1 MSGRIAIVIMISC
14 SCLERPESIK
24 TNYIRLIMK
33 GPHPRNI
40 IDSHQIVLHI
50 IVFLIV
56 SIWGL
61 EILICLLQRVMLV
74 ILLDPTLRITPFD
87 IITSLSLL
95 CLFN

>member
-33 GPHPRNI
+33 GPHLRNI